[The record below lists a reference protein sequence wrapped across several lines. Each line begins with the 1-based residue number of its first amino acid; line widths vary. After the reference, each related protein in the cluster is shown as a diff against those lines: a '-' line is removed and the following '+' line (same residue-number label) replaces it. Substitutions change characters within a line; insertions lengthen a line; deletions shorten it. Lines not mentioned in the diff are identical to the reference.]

1 MKITKLLEEIQDI
14 PNPQKEFWVV
24 ENPRNGLQVH
34 YTESYD
40 EALDWV
46 NKVDPD
52 GMLDFNIRQLEGE
65 TPKDDLSPEQKAN
78 VFVREAKKDKEEKEE
93 PTDEEPENEEPADE
107 DVEFGDVENPEQ
119 TIQTNLQS
127 ALEAAK
133 SLGDD
138 ILIQQIG
145 NTITFFTRKFVV
157 GLEDKN
163 DKDAQIPSPPPE
175 EPSELDEIYRN
186 KMLRIAGILK

>member
-14 PNPQKEFWVV
+14 PNPQ
-24 ENPRNGLQVH
+24 
-34 YTESYD
+34 
-40 EALDWV
+40 
-46 NKVDPD
+46 
-52 GMLDFNIRQLEGE
+52 
-65 TPKDDLSPEQKAN
+65 N
-78 VFVREAKKDKEEKEE
+78 VFVREAKKDKKEEPADEEPADEE
-93 PTDEEPENEEPADE
+93 PTDEEPADK

-138 ILIQQIG
+138 TLIQQIG

-157 GLEDKN
+157 GLED
-163 DKDAQIPSPPPE
+163 DKDTQTPSSSPE
-175 EPSELDEIYRN
+175 EPSELDEMYRN
-186 KMLRIAGILK
+186 RMLRIAGILK

>member
-14 PNPQKEFWVV
+14 PNPQKEFWVI

-34 YTESYD
+34 YTDSEE
-40 EALDWV
+40 EAIDWV

-65 TPKDDLSPEQKAN
+65 TPTDDLSPEQKAN
-78 VFVREAKKDKEEKEE
+78 VFVREAKKNKEEE
-93 PTDEEPENEEPADE
+93 PADEEPEDEEPADE

-138 ILIQQIG
+138 TLTQQIG

-157 GLEDKN
+157 GLEDE
-163 DKDAQIPSPPPE
+163 DGKDAQIPSPSPE

>member
-14 PNPQKEFWVV
+14 PNPQ
-24 ENPRNGLQVH
+24 
-34 YTESYD
+34 
-40 EALDWV
+40 
-46 NKVDPD
+46 
-52 GMLDFNIRQLEGE
+52 
-65 TPKDDLSPEQKAN
+65 N
-78 VFVREAKKDKEEKEE
+78 VFVREAKKDKKEE
-93 PTDEEPENEEPADE
+93 PADEEPADEEPEDEEPADE

-138 ILIQQIG
+138 TLTQQIG

-157 GLEDKN
+157 GLEDE
-163 DKDAQIPSPPPE
+163 DGKDAQIPSPSPE